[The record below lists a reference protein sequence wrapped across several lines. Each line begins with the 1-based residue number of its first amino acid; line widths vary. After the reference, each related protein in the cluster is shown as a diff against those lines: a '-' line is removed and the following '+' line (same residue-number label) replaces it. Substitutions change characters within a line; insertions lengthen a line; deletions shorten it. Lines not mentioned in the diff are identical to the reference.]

1 MTAFDVQHKSRLKP
15 ALWWKGGRTP
25 MPFLWGDKGKM
36 AQEES
41 VWNVGR
47 LQRIICHIVVF
58 YVDSPNR
65 GVNILAMDE

>member
-1 MTAFDVQHKSRLKP
+1 
-15 ALWWKGGRTP
+15 

-58 YVDSPNR
+58 YVESPNR